1 MHTVLKTGK
10 INLLQDE
17 LCQDLVDF
25 IFPVLVIGGQ
35 LGGLAR
41 VGMDDQTLHFGQ

>member
-1 MHTVLKTGK
+1 MN

-17 LCQDLVDF
+17 LCQDLVNS
-25 IFPVLVIGGQ
+25 IFPVFVVGGQ

-41 VGMDDQTLHFGQ
+41 VGVDNQPLDFGQ